1 MSYFRQFNQMKVTGC
16 FSATGQAITPLI
28 VFDSTSLNKERM
40 KDQVPGTTHG
50 YLRAKGQ
57 VDTVLFE
64 EWLTDYVCLTLQL
77 HTCSIIPRPY
87 SHKEK
92 GLLNFG

>member
-40 KDQVPGTTHG
+40 KDQVPGTTYG
-50 YLRAKGQ
+50 YLRAKG
-57 VDTVLFE
+57 
-64 EWLTDYVCLTLQL
+64 
-77 HTCSIIPRPY
+77 
-87 SHKEK
+87 
-92 GLLNFG
+92 